1 MFGRAHSVLHGRG
14 EREKWVRLATV
25 GRRASVVGAY
35 VGWLLTVLASSI
47 HTQHQMRITLRAP
60 IAGEETELLFLG
72 SIALSIVGCAHGP
85 CCKIHRV
92 KATWRV
98 ASRILPTRKDRPCR
112 SDPRSLSRLAVSCW
126 TLSLED
132 PEDMLRR
139 SPPEGKA

>member
-1 MFGRAHSVLHGRG
+1 MGEHILFCTGE

-25 GRRASVVGAY
+25 DRRASVAGAY
-35 VGWLLTVLASSI
+35 VGWLLTVLVSRI

-60 IAGEETELLFLG
+60 IVGEETEPLFLG
-72 SIALSIVGCAHGP
+72 SMAISIVGSAYGP

-98 ASRILPTRKDRPCR
+98 ASRILPTKKDRPR
-112 SDPRSLSRLAVSCW
+112 RAVPGSLSRLSLSCW
-126 TLSLED
+126 ALSLED

-139 SPPEGKA
+139 VSPEGKA

>member
-1 MFGRAHSVLHGRG
+1 V
-14 EREKWVRLATV
+14 
-25 GRRASVVGAY
+25 SVVGWRRRRL

-60 IAGEETELLFLG
+60 IAGEETELLFLD

-98 ASRILPTRKDRPCR
+98 ASRILPTRKDRLAEAIPDLSPGWPSAVER
-112 SDPRSLSRLAVSCW
+112 SRSKIPRICSVARSQRAASGLVSL
-126 TLSLED
+126 
-132 PEDMLRR
+132 
-139 SPPEGKA
+139 